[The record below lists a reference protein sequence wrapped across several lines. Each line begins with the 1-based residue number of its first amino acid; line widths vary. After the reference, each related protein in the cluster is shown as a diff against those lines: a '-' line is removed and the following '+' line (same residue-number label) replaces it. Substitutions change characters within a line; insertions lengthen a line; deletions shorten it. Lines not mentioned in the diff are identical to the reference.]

1 MLRPAMSQ
9 IVKKDESA
17 YEFVIE
23 VARRAREIVNE
34 AEERGEVLDVKPVQL
49 AVEEDVYK
57 RQVFNLL
64 PVPPLDGSRLLEY
77 LLPRRWLMTYYRYA
91 RAINTIFLFVL
102 LFTDVFTNIIYYFTG
117 YILCLLYTS

>member
-34 AEERGEVLDVKPVQL
+34 AEELSLIHISEPTRH
-49 AVEEDVYK
+49 
-57 RQVFNLL
+57 
-64 PVPPLDGSRLLEY
+64 
-77 LLPRRWLMTYYRYA
+77 
-91 RAINTIFLFVL
+91 
-102 LFTDVFTNIIYYFTG
+102 
-117 YILCLLYTS
+117 

>member
-34 AEERGEVLDVKPVQL
+34 SEEVLDIKPVQL
-49 AVEEDVYK
+49 AVEEFASGYP
-57 RQVFNLL
+57 RT
-64 PVPPLDGSRLLEY
+64 PIRYIGSDDEQ
-77 LLPRRWLMTYYRYA
+77 
-91 RAINTIFLFVL
+91 
-102 LFTDVFTNIIYYFTG
+102 
-117 YILCLLYTS
+117 

>member
-34 AEERGEVLDVKPVQL
+34 AEERGEVLDVKSVQL
-49 AVEEDVYK
+49 AVEK
-57 RQVFNLL
+57 FAS
-64 PVPPLDGSRLLEY
+64 G
-77 LLPRRWLMTYYRYA
+77 
-91 RAINTIFLFVL
+91 
-102 LFTDVFTNIIYYFTG
+102 
-117 YILCLLYTS
+117 

>member
-49 AVEEDVYK
+49 AVEEFASGYPWTPI
-57 RQVFNLL
+57 RYI
-64 PVPPLDGSRLLEY
+64 GSDDEQ
-77 LLPRRWLMTYYRYA
+77 
-91 RAINTIFLFVL
+91 
-102 LFTDVFTNIIYYFTG
+102 
-117 YILCLLYTS
+117 